1 MPSPVPVERFLSREC
16 SPSVELRAYS
26 SSPLVLFRKGG
37 PLSVST
43 SAGRERRLPP
53 RLAWC
58 SINWSEVCL
67 LEPLGAGGFGHVY
80 RATYNGETVAVKKVK
95 RCARNRLASRRSFW
109 AELNVAQ
116 LPRHDNL
123 VRVLAAGPCGPED
136 PDNLGAVIMEYA
148 GSCTLHHA
156 IYSNQTPESAYD
168 AEGQLWEIGTGAA
181 ICLRYARD
189 VARGL
194 SFLHSHSIVHL
205 DLKPA
210 NVLLARQ
217 GIYTCCK
224 IGDFGCSLRLQHR
237 EARAH
242 PATACQI
249 GGTYTHRAPEL
260 LRGLPATRK
269 SDIYSFAVTLWQM
282 VSRET
287 PFTGGERQYVL
298 YAVVAYHLR
307 PSLTGPSFSC
317 PGARGAPFKG
327 IIERCWAAKPE
338 ERPGAKQL
346 LEELNGIHDP
356 GPFGQP
362 FRLTDSADSDPPG

>member
-1 MPSPVPVERFLSREC
+1 MPSPVPVERFLSREF

-26 SSPLVLFRKGG
+26 SSPLALSRKGG
-37 PLSVST
+37 PLSVS
-43 SAGRERRLPP
+43 SSDGRERRLPP

-58 SINWSEVCL
+58 SINWSEVSL

-80 RATYNGETVAVKKVK
+80 RATYRGETVAVKKVK
-95 RCARNRLASRRSFW
+95 RSAKNRLASRRSFW

-136 PDNLGAVIMEYA
+136 PDSLGAVIMEYA

-156 IYSNQTPESAYD
+156 IYSNHTPGMAHGED
-168 AEGQLWEIGTGAA
+168 GQPWEIGTGAA
-181 ICLRYARD
+181 SCLSYARD

-194 SFLHSHSIVHL
+194 TFLHSHSILHL

-210 NVLLARQ
+210 NVLLARH

-224 IGDFGCSLRLQHR
+224 IGDFGCSMRLQHR
-237 EARAH
+237 EARAQ
-242 PATACQI
+242 PDAACQI

-260 LRGLPATRK
+260 LRGQPPTRK

-287 PFTGGERQYVL
+287 PFTGGERQCVL

-307 PSLTGPSFSC
+307 PPLTGPAFSS
-317 PGARGAPFKG
+317 PGAQGAPFKG
-327 IIERCWAAKPE
+327 IIERCWGAKPE

-346 LEELNGIHDP
+346 LDELNSIHDP
-356 GPFGQP
+356 GLYGPYFG
-362 FRLTDSADSDPPG
+362 L